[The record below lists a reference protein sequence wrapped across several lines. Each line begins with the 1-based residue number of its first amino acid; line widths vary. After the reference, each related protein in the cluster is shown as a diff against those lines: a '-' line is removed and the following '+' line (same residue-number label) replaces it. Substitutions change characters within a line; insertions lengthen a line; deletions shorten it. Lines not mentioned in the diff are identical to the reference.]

1 MTTRQQSLASDR
13 LARRTHRE
21 RKATYVKSIEFEVA
35 ELRKRNA
42 VLEAGKQV
50 LVNVMDWQTDEFRG
64 CG

>member
-1 MTTRQQSLASDR
+1 
-13 LARRTHRE
+13 
-21 RKATYVKSIEFEVA
+21 VKSIEFEVA